1 MSAPVIGVTSYVER
15 ARWGLWDT
23 TAGLLPYDYVRALTT
38 AGALPV
44 LLPPVPHVAAVLGRL
59 DGLVLVGGSDV
70 NPVRYGA
77 GRHPR
82 TDDPRDFRDEAE
94 LALAAAALAAGL
106 PLLGVCRG
114 LQVLNVLRGGTLHQH
129 LPDLVGHDGHSPTP
143 GRFGAHRVRVEPGSR
158 LAKILDAEELT
169 VPTHH
174 HQGVDRLGAGLTPV
188 ARSDDDLVEAVEIED
203 HPFALAVQWH
213 PEAGTDPSLFH
224 ALTAAATAR
233 AEVASGPR

>member
-1 MSAPVIGVTSYVER
+1 MNAPVIGVTSYAER

-23 TAGLLPYDYVRALTT
+23 TASLLPYAYVRALTA

-44 LLPPVPHVAAVLGRL
+44 LLPPVPDVTAALTRL

-70 NPVRYGA
+70 NPGRYGA
-77 GRHPR
+77 DRHPR
-82 TDDPRDFRDEAE
+82 TDDPRDFRDTAE
-94 LALAAAALAAGL
+94 LALAAAALDAGL

-143 GRFGAHRVRVEPGSR
+143 GGFGTHRVRVEPGSR
-158 LAKILDAEELT
+158 LAKILGGEEQT
-169 VPTHH
+169 VPTNH
-174 HQGVDRLGAGLTPV
+174 HQGIDRLGAGLVTA
-188 ARSDDDLVEAVEIED
+188 ARSDDDIVEAVEVED

-213 PEAGTDPSLFH
+213 PEAAPDPSLFH
-224 ALTAAATAR
+224 ALATAAAEPHSR
-233 AEVASGPR
+233 A